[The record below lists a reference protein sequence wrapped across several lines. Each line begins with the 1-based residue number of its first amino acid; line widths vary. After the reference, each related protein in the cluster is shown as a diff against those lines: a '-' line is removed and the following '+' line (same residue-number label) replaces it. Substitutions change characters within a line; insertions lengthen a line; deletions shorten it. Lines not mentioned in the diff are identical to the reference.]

1 MWPGI
6 SRPGCDSRCL
16 VRMKLVAEFRI
27 EALVR
32 LGDGFRVRVSSDSS
46 ARPPPPLPARRS
58 TGTPDHENP
67 GSAGP
72 RVGEGMRHTVWHECE
87 RAGIDAVTCVAKNEL
102 HGALG
107 HKPLLDVASVDMRRR
122 SRPAGGGLLS

>member
-1 MWPGI
+1 
-6 SRPGCDSRCL
+6 
-16 VRMKLVAEFRI
+16 MKLVAEFRI

-32 LGDGFRVRVSSDSS
+32 LGDGFRVRGVLRLERPASSIIACAEVYGLSRS
-46 ARPPPPLPARRS
+46 RESGLGRPQ
-58 TGTPDHENP
+58 
-67 GSAGP
+67 
-72 RVGEGMRHTVWHECE
+72 VGEGMRHTAWHECE